1 MNTLNIYSYDSFVPE
16 LEAARFKA
24 RAWCH
29 DYNTGFPSGGGG
41 GGNSNSQEPNFR
53 TLTDARARMLR
64 ECLGH
69 VGDDEVLI
77 EPPFRVDYG
86 CNIRIGKRFYANF
99 NLTIL
104 DCALVTI
111 GDRVMFG
118 PNISILSATHETD
131 GKLLSKLILPLSIIF
146 REHICFS
153 KGVAGPKT

>member
-77 EPPFRVDYG
+77 EPPFRADYG

-131 GKLLSKLILPLSIIF
+131 GK
-146 REHICFS
+146 
-153 KGVAGPKT
+153 